1 VILGTAAVEQFDMVE
16 RLAARHGGRIVVG
29 IDARDG
35 RVATRGWVDLTE
47 IDAVDLGR
55 RVAAAG
61 VERVVYTDIARDGR
75 LAGPNVEATARL
87 ARETLGPG
95 SRIVGVD
102 IAPAMLAVA
111 RSIDS
116 SIDWR
121 EGTVMSLPVTDQES
135 FSMLTCHQGLQFF
148 PDKAAAVSEM
158 RRVLA
163 PGGRVAIAT
172 WRSLQDNPLV
182 LELNAVAE
190 QHVGTIVAS
199 RHSFGSADTL
209 NALLVDGGFRQVSVQ
224 TCSHDVTFAD
234 GALFA
239 RLNAM
244 AVIGMSE
251 KGKGVSDAARGQ
263 LAGQITADSQA
274 VIDRYSR
281 NGAFVFTLS
290 TNIATAR
297 A

>member
-1 VILGTAAVEQFDMVE
+1 
-16 RLAARHGGRIVVG
+16 
-29 IDARDG
+29 
-35 RVATRGWVDLTE
+35 
-47 IDAVDLGR
+47 
-55 RVAAAG
+55 
-61 VERVVYTDIARDGR
+61 
-75 LAGPNVEATARL
+75 
-87 ARETLGPG
+87 
-95 SRIVGVD
+95 
-102 IAPAMLAVA
+102 
-111 RSIDS
+111 
-116 SIDWR
+116 
-121 EGTVMSLPVTDQES
+121 MSLPVKDQES

-163 PGGRVAIAT
+163 PGGVVAIAT

-182 LELNAVAE
+182 LELNDVAE
-190 QHVGTIVAS
+190 RHVGTIVDS

-251 KGKGVSDAARGQ
+251 KGKGMNEAARGE
-263 LAGQITADSQA
+263 LAGQIAADSQA
-274 VIDRYSR
+274 VIDRYTR

-290 TNIATAR
+290 TNIAIAR